1 MSPERARADR
11 RTEHDLFA
19 ELALGWALHALEPE
33 DEAMLLRHLPDCRR
47 CERDVAAATEVMA
60 AMAYDLPGDA
70 PPPGLRAA
78 VAADVRATD
87 QVPLSD
93 VLLPELLP
101 PPLVELPP
109 EPTARHSAAAPAA
122 APVRGRHSAAYL
134 SRVRRRHRAARPW
147 WRSRLATPAA
157 LAAVAVAVTV
167 GLGAWNVY
175 LAAARVDA
183 QATATAESRALSA
196 VLQPGKARLA
206 ALVDAHGQPKATVVV
221 RAPQVQV
228 LAQGLP
234 VDDTLTQTYV
244 LWGMRD
250 GVPTAVGTFDVD
262 RPQMGLSAVGSV
274 QAGATDFPAYA
285 ISLEPGRQA
294 PPTPTEIVATG
305 QVGS

>member
-47 CERDVAAATEVMA
+47 CERDVAAAIEVMA

-78 VAADVRATD
+78 VADDVRATE
-87 QVPLSD
+87 QVPLTD
-93 VLLPELLP
+93 VLLPDLLP
-101 PPLVELPP
+101 PPLVEPPP
-109 EPTARHSAAAPAA
+109 EPTPRHSAAAPAPT
-122 APVRGRHSAAYL
+122 PVRGRHSAAYL
-134 SRVRRRHRAARPW
+134 ARVRRRHRAARSG
-147 WRSRLATPAA
+147 WRWRPAAPAA
-157 LAAVAVAVTV
+157 LAAVAVAAIV

-175 LAAARVDA
+175 LAAARDDA
-183 QATATAESRALSA
+183 RATAYADSQALGALLAPGRATM
-196 VLQPGKARLA
+196 A
-206 ALVDAHGQPKATVVV
+206 AMVDSHGQRTATVVV
-221 RAPQVQV
+221 RRPQVAV
-228 LAQGLP
+228 VTEGLP
-234 VDDTLTQTYV
+234 VDDALTHTYV
-244 LWGMRD
+244 LWGMRG
-250 GVPTAVGTFDVD
+250 GVPTAMGTFDVD
-262 RPQMGLSAVGSV
+262 HPQMGLSAVGSV
-274 QAGATDFPAYA
+274 QAGPTDFPAFA